1 MFVLSYFDEAE
12 PQFHPTQ
19 DKELFDANVKTPI
32 TLLSSAFPQAM
43 SISKKNKGY
52 RFYSVAL
59 DLMNHNHLS
68 RSYALFFAVESFMF
82 KTILGLS
89 AKNDLSGYIVSSKS
103 CTPSM
108 ITLRCMSKE

>member
-1 MFVLSYFDEAE
+1 MFVSSYFDEAE

-32 TLLSSAFPQAM
+32 TLLSAFPPAM
-43 SISKKNKGY
+43 SISKNKVY

-59 DLMNHNHLS
+59 DLMDHNHLS

-108 ITLRCMSKE
+108 ITLRCISKE